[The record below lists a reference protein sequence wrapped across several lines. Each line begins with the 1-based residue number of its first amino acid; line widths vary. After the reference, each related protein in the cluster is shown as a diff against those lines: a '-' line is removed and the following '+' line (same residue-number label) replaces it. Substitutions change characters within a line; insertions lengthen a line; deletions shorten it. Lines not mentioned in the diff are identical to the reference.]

1 MSGRITI
8 TAGGVSLVGELNESA
23 TATAVAAALP
33 IEAHGNCWGAE
44 IYFAIEVEADPE
56 TDARSEMEVGELAYW
71 PPGRAFCIFFGPT
84 PALNGDRPRAAS
96 DVNPIGRILD
106 DVTVLKK
113 VADGEKVRIE
123 QMD

>member
-8 TAGGVSLVGELNESA
+8 TAGGISLVGELNESA
-23 TATAVAAALP
+23 SAMAVAAALP
-33 IEAHGNCWGAE
+33 IEDHGNCWGAE
-44 IYFAIEVEADPE
+44 IYFSIEVESDPDA
-56 TDARSEMEVGELAYW
+56 DARSEMEVGELAYW

-84 PALNGDRPRAAS
+84 PASDGDRPRVAS

-113 VADGEKVRIE
+113 AADGEKVCIE
-123 QMD
+123 